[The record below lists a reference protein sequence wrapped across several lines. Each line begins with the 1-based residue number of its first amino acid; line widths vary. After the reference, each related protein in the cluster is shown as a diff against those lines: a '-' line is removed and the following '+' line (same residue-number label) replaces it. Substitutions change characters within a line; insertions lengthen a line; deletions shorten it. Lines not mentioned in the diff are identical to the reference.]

1 MSYDEKFN
9 RIFQEE
15 LDLLPEL
22 RRFKFVTTMILEF
35 KKIESDDATN
45 YSTFYSNSKIETI
58 INESDIDDIFESIY
72 TSMVPYIQ
80 NPLEKVCFELLIHS

>member
-45 YSTFYSNSKIETI
+45 YSTFYSNSKTETI